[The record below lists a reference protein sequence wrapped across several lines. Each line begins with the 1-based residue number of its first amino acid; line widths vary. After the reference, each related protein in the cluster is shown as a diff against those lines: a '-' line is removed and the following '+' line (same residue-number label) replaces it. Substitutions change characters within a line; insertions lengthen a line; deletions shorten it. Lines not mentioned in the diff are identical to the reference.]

1 MEVNGTEEGDEDE
14 DGDGDDVDGLGAMEA
29 GALNSK
35 WNEKGTRP
43 WSTAL
48 IHSEK
53 TLQMHQKQTQT
64 VNINTPKKKL
74 NKKELC

>member
-1 MEVNGTEEGDEDE
+1 VEVKGTEEGEGE
-14 DGDGDDVDGLGAMEA
+14 EYDVVGLGAMEA

-35 WNEKGTRP
+35 WNEKGTRF

-53 TLQMHQKQTQT
+53 TLQLHQ
-64 VNINTPKKKL
+64 
-74 NKKELC
+74 